1 MKLKSILKYVA
12 TSASVFTTVVILLL
26 IVLAV
31 QAIVW
36 GLFII
41 FMDEGFEQR
50 PAKVE
55 DPNMRVSRSDKKFL
69 PDGTVHLISVVE
81 QKGRQELWRERI
93 YDVNDKLLWEGIRN
107 YQPYKYL
114 TWAEYPNQSITE
126 GWMREMGMITPEF
139 SQAFEIPVS
148 SQGQTNEVW
157 RYEPQKELFVGYE
170 IKGNKI
176 GYIGA
181 GGFTESK
188 SQAMPFGKFKLC
200 TGWVPQDSF
209 SPTFLW
215 QTDKRIYQI
224 NFEERKVALLCAS
237 VDGEIT
243 NISMKNWGASAAGK
257 TETAEI
263 EYRPM
268 ICFRLGEERY
278 HLILREPQQE
288 LTVTLPLRRQGASF
302 TATRQGIFF
311 CQRTNDAN
319 PPVTYEQSPVLW
331 TKYWDDYGKK
341 PHKRGIELY
350 RVENDGRILLV
361 NRFEWIK
368 PADYSVQEVDLLWR
382 SKQHLTIVSPP
393 VYDLCWY
400 LGMDKIARTKEEKSV
415 VTDTFAQLVEWWRP
429 EKAALNWALS
439 IALMG
444 FTLWHGWVRRTSWTR
459 LVFWIVFTGLFNVAG
474 MLTYWALNHT
484 PIIKCPLCGKSRGL
498 ERSDCVRCGLE
509 LPRPERRK
517 PDLILNPNPVRG
529 NSSFTI

>member
-1 MKLKSILKYVA
+1 MRLKSVLKYIA
-12 TSASVFTTVVILLL
+12 TPASVFTTLVMLLL
-26 IVLAV
+26 IVLLV

-36 GLFII
+36 GLLIT
-41 FMDEGFEQR
+41 FMNEGFEQR

-69 PDGTVHLISVVE
+69 PDGTVHLISAVE

-107 YQPYKYL
+107 DRPYKYL

-139 SQAFEIPVS
+139 SQVLEIPVS
-148 SQGQTNEVW
+148 SQDRTIEAW
-157 RYEPQKELFVGYE
+157 RYEPQKQWFVGYE

-188 SQAMPFGKFKLC
+188 SQTMPFGKFKLC

-209 SPTFLW
+209 NPTFCW

-224 NFEERKVALLCAS
+224 NFEERKVDLLFES
-237 VDGEIT
+237 TDGEIT
-243 NISMKNWGASAAGK
+243 GISMKNWNVSDAVKSGDAN
-257 TETAEI
+257 TEC
-263 EYRPM
+263 RPM
-268 ICFRLGEERY
+268 ICCWIGKNGKC
-278 HLILREPQQE
+278 HLILRQPQQE
-288 LTVTLPLRRQGASF
+288 LTVTIPNHRQGASF
-302 TATRQGIFF
+302 TTTRQGIFF
-311 CQRTNDAN
+311 SQGISDAN

-331 TKYWDDYGKK
+331 TKYWDDYRKK

-350 RVENDGRILLV
+350 RVENDGRILHV

-368 PADYSVQEVDLLWR
+368 PVDHSVQEQEIDLQWR
-382 SKQHLTIVSPP
+382 IKRHLAIVSPP
-393 VYDLCWY
+393 AYDLVWY
-400 LGMDKIARTKEEKSV
+400 SGVDRIAQSKAEKNV
-415 VTDTFAQLVEWWRP
+415 VTYLFAQLVEWWRP
-429 EKAALNWALS
+429 EKAAVNWALS
-439 IALMG
+439 IVLMA
-444 FTLWHGWVRRTSWTR
+444 FTLWHGWARRTSWVK
-459 LVFWIVFTGLFNVAG
+459 LVFWIVFTGLFSVAG

-517 PDLILNPNPVRG
+517 LDLILNP
-529 NSSFTI
+529 